1 MANIKDKICIV
12 GAGLAGTTI
21 AMYLEKKGY
30 NNYVVY
36 EKSDKVSSKAYS
48 PIMPVRNA
56 NSEWEDRNIE
66 MGLFCASRKS
76 PALFECEEFAS
87 ISHVDGPK
95 TEKKLKNEDNT
106 EFVVPFKSKLKA
118 ELKLRK
124 FFNILKSKYMGFDV
138 SGHKGIADGCYDGLS
153 YTDLRSVN
161 GKNEFLKNLS
171 LPFSEFLLK
180 NHCLELVDF
189 FRETFTALGYGFLD
203 EIPAAYVLKLLNIN
217 SLGDFNNPNKL
228 LTWKKGSGAI
238 FENISK
244 KLKHPVILNSEVTKI
259 ERKKDAK
266 GLDKV
271 YVYVNNSE
279 TGEVFDKV
287 IICTG
292 LDSYLTYSDANEIEQ
307 ELFSKIEYS
316 KLMSMAV
323 KISEDV
329 VPESSCIYPE
339 HLSKFALG
347 HMLGFYLRFPDATA
361 QPLVTYTLRN
371 YANSEEVS
379 LEKAKE
385 NTIADLEK
393 AGYKVEEILE
403 LKDYYFLPHV
413 SSASYADGWYDKVE
427 ALQGENNTFFASEV
441 MSFTNIEEVAKYSKD
456 LVKKFF

>member
-266 GLDKV
+266 GLFELLKNEDINKTVFVVCGDKMSS
-271 YVYVNNSE
+271 N
-279 TGEVFDKV
+279 
-287 IICTG
+287 
-292 LDSYLTYSDANEIEQ
+292 ANEIYNLIKSSCSNLMGYIALTASQLNSSDLKNKKIYLISSTSVSKEEVESLYD
-307 ELFSKIEYS
+307 ELS
-316 KLMSMAV
+316 KL
-323 KISEDV
+323 
-329 VPESSCIYPE
+329 
-339 HLSKFALG
+339 
-347 HMLGFYLRFPDATA
+347 
-361 QPLVTYTLRN
+361 
-371 YANSEEVS
+371 
-379 LEKAKE
+379 
-385 NTIADLEK
+385 
-393 AGYKVEEILE
+393 
-403 LKDYYFLPHV
+403 
-413 SSASYADGWYDKVE
+413 
-427 ALQGENNTFFASEV
+427 
-441 MSFTNIEEVAKYSKD
+441 
-456 LVKKFF
+456 